1 MEKKRMF
8 RCLLREKRDSNYFL
22 MMRLTIVLTIL
33 LTMNVFGTVNSQ
45 IVNLKCKNTP
55 LREVFR
61 SLKQQTGYLFVFN
74 EEEIDRTHRV
84 SVDIHDRTL
93 VQTMDEV
100 LRGLPY
106 SYELLSDMVVI
117 KPILEK
123 TRMQVQDS
131 LPKQME
137 VTGVVKDCQGE
148 PLPGVSVVIKGTTIG
163 VATDV
168 NGKFRILLEKK
179 KQVLKFSFIGM
190 ETKEVVW
197 NGQRTM
203 DVLLDDDCVNI
214 KEVVVTG
221 YQTIDKRKLTS
232 SISSLG
238 EEDLTYKGALT
249 VDQMLEGKVPGLL
262 AMTLSTT
269 PVQPR
274 RCVCVEQ
281 VPLPVRVNLW
291 GGLTG

>member
-8 RCLLREKRDSNYFL
+8 RCLLRQKRDGNYFL
-22 MMRLTIVLTIL
+22 MMRLTIVLTFF

-45 IVNLKCKNTP
+45 TVNLKCENTP

-61 SLKQQTGYLFVFN
+61 SLKQQTGFLFVFN

-84 SVDIHDRTL
+84 SVDIHDFTL

-117 KPILEK
+117 KPLPVK
-123 TRMQVQDS
+123 ALVQVQDS
-131 LPKQME
+131 LPKQLE
-137 VTGVVKDCQGE
+137 VSGVVKDCQGE

-179 KQVLKFSFIGM
+179 KQILTFSFIRM
-190 ETKEVVW
+190 
-197 NGQRTM
+197 
-203 DVLLDDDCVNI
+203 
-214 KEVVVTG
+214 
-221 YQTIDKRKLTS
+221 
-232 SISSLG
+232 
-238 EEDLTYKGALT
+238 
-249 VDQMLEGKVPGLL
+249 
-262 AMTLSTT
+262 
-269 PVQPR
+269 
-274 RCVCVEQ
+274 
-281 VPLPVRVNLW
+281 
-291 GGLTG
+291 